1 MGISSSLPLTATIK
15 MTDIWM
21 IFTIMY
27 PFTGVVLQSYIQ
39 VTLFEPLSN
48 VVTLPQS
55 RKYHIDLDLRKSA
68 DSDVVTVTASFK
80 NDKKR

>member
-1 MGISSSLPLTATIK
+1 MI
-15 MTDIWM
+15 DIWM
-21 IFTIMY
+21 IFTMMY

-55 RKYHIDLDLRKSA
+55 RKYHVDLLVFEEVSRLGRGHCILQ
-68 DSDVVTVTASFK
+68 
-80 NDKKR
+80 KR